1 MGNNV
6 RPSPR
11 RLSVPV
17 VSSVSHERS
26 SRGQEGRTPQVQA
39 EGVQTVQ
46 EQSPQ
51 TRPEG
56 VRLVYYI
63 TSWAASPP
71 FWLTS
76 CVRFHPP
83 DRLDNDVP
91 GMEGLGGES
100 GS

>member
-1 MGNNV
+1 MNATAK
-6 RPSPR
+6 
-11 RLSVPV
+11 
-17 VSSVSHERS
+17 
-26 SRGQEGRTPQVQA
+26 GQEGHAPQVQA

-71 FWLTS
+71 LRLTS
-76 CVRFHPP
+76 CVDFHPSAAA
-83 DRLDNDVP
+83 LDQ
-91 GMEGLGGES
+91 EGEEQRFSITLF
-100 GS
+100 